1 MTGKYEIRIENRSL
15 VYEFTIRRNITVIRG
30 NSATGKTTLIEMIS
44 SYERDGEESGISL
57 YCKKNCTALTDVR
70 WEENLGQI
78 HDSIVFID
86 EDYRFVRSQ
95 KFAEMVKE
103 SDDYFVLVTRD
114 NLYNLPYSV
123 DEIYGIHVSGK
134 YSDLKR
140 TYNELYHVYGNVSM
154 TRYSDK
160 EQTKQLIV
168 EDSNSGFDFFSK
180 ISSNAECISAGGK
193 TRIYRLLLENKDRCC
208 LIIADGAAFGPE
220 MEKIYEMIQAGY
232 KVALYLPESF
242 EWLIL
247 RSGLIDGN
255 RVKNILEH
263 PEDYID
269 SQKYFSW
276 ENFFTSLL
284 IHETEGTYLRYSKD
298 SLNNVYLNEK
308 EKKAI
313 IDVLPDD
320 VRKYITGDEQYA

>member
-44 SYERDGEESGISL
+44 SYESDGEESGVSL
-57 YCKKNCTALTDVR
+57 NCKKNCTVLTDVR

-78 HDSIVFID
+78 HDSIIFID

-134 YSDLKR
+134 YSDLKK
-140 TYNELYHVYGNVSM
+140 TYNSLYHVYGVTPLPGHNS
-154 TRYSDK
+154 K
-160 EQTKQLIV
+160 EQVRQLII
-168 EDSNSGFDFFSK
+168 EDSNAGYDFFSG

-193 TRIYRLLLENKDRCC
+193 TRIYRTLLENKDSCC
-208 LIIADGAAFGPE
+208 LVIADGAAFGPE

-232 KVALYLPESF
+232 DVALYLPESF

-255 RVKNILEH
+255 RVRNILEH
-263 PEDYID
+263 PEDHID
-269 SQKYFSW
+269 GQKYFSW

-284 IHETEGTYLRYSKD
+284 IHETSGTYLRYSKD
-298 SLNNVYLNEK
+298 TLNRVYLNEK

-313 IDVLPDD
+313 IDVFPDD
-320 VRKYITGDEQYA
+320 VKKYITGDERHA